1 MAERFK
7 AAVLKTVG
15 RDERPGGSNPPLSAS
30 SFNSPSQP
38 NSSPPY
44 SRLIPTRSWWG
55 EGDSNPQGCVALKTG
70 AARLFSEAR
79 LAPRANRINFRTCEN
94 LDIPLSP
101 PVLSTPTTTKYS
113 PRSQG
118 TTQPGSNPSG
128 RLLDHARCDRQTC
141 EVLERTAQAGYSAD
155 LSRHLPHYLDEKF
168 KYVRFEICVAPNMA
182 VISLQRVL
190 FELSWPLRPTF

>member
-38 NSSPPY
+38 NSPPY

-79 LAPRANRINFRTCEN
+79 SAPRANRINFRTCEN

-101 PVLSTPTTTKYS
+101 LALSIPLHNQIQSSLAWHNSTRVKSFREAARPRAMRPIGTEGNWGS
-113 PRSQG
+113 PRRRATQG
-118 TTQPGSNPSG
+118 TSHTIWPIIWMKNSNM
-128 RLLDHARCDRQTC
+128 
-141 EVLERTAQAGYSAD
+141 YD
-155 LSRHLPHYLDEKF
+155 LKS
-168 KYVRFEICVAPNMA
+168 V
-182 VISLQRVL
+182 
-190 FELSWPLRPTF
+190 

>member
-1 MAERFK
+1 MSAPGVRIPLSPPVLSTPLHNQIHPPLF
-7 AAVLKTVG
+7 AAHSNQELVG
-15 RDERPGGSNPPLSAS
+15 R
-30 SFNSPSQP
+30 
-38 NSSPPY
+38 
-44 SRLIPTRSWWG
+44 
-55 EGDSNPQGCVALKTG
+55 GDSNPQGCVALKTG